1 MKGYVVHEAA
11 GWSETLKK
19 WMFMPRKV
27 SKEEYVETID
37 ESKGSNV
44 VLLAD
49 EDFNEILVCLFV
61 LLQNLANKLLDF
73 IAAY

>member
-1 MKGYVVHEAA
+1 MVHEAA

>member
-1 MKGYVVHEAA
+1 VVHEAA